1 MVELFQLIGKSP
13 DNRLQLLQLFDIQP
27 LRYLNLG
34 RLGGCQLEEREGSV
48 ASKGKAQGGGA
59 RKKRRPMRA
68 AERVITHLLN
78 HPVRLDAY
86 LATFEAIT
94 SPSEVSKLLRK
105 PIGDAAFHMAELK
118 NAGVIELVKRAQ
130 RRGAVE
136 HYYKATEPPKF
147 DEEEWRAMPKS
158 ARRRIVALGLQIVV
172 ADALSALR
180 HGKFEDDD
188 DMYLV
193 WMPLRLNQEGQDATT
208 ALQAEML
215 ERMTAIKEKHG
226 ILDGEA
232 TDQPIR
238 VAVMLWF
245 ERGIPG
251 LRRPRDIPDISDLD
265 KG

>member
-1 MVELFQLIGKSP
+1 
-13 DNRLQLLQLFDIQP
+13 
-27 LRYLNLG
+27 
-34 RLGGCQLEEREGSV
+34 
-48 ASKGKAQGGGA
+48 
-59 RKKRRPMRA
+59 
-68 AERVITHLLN
+68 
-78 HPVRLDAY
+78 
-86 LATFEAIT
+86 
-94 SPSEVSKLLRK
+94 
-105 PIGDAAFHMAELK
+105 MAELRK
-118 NAGVIELVKRAQ
+118 AGVIQLVKRAQ

-136 HYYKATEPPKF
+136 HYYKATEPPKY

-172 ADALSALR
+172 GDVLSALR

-193 WMPLRLNQEGQDATT
+193 WIPMRLTPQGQDATT

-215 ERMTAIKEKHG
+215 ERTMAIKEEHE
-226 ILDGEA
+226 IPDEEEAGE
-232 TDQPIR
+232 TMK